1 MLNIKNIKLL
11 LFFYYISVCSLI
23 SQSEINTHLFNFGV
37 HRDPVNLIVPNP
49 CDLISPLEIQKVLA
63 LVEQNVL
70 TKAANNPGDV
80 KVKSCFYKWD
90 DPSTPH
96 AGMLLQIMT
105 NPVYNDSPE
114 YISSMIQS
122 KLTDGETIPG
132 SKNKLVFKELMIGKV
147 KVIYAKENSKVFWN
161 IGDNYLLTLAFN
173 ITNLTESK
181 LVDFANQIVPVVNK
195 NLLAVLL
202 K

>member
-1 MLNIKNIKLL
+1 MLNIKKLKLL
-11 LFFYYISVCSLI
+11 SFFFYSSICSLF
-23 SQSEINTHLFNFGV
+23 SQSEINAHLFNFGV
-37 HRDPVNLIVPNP
+37 HRDPINLYVPNP
-49 CDLISPLEIQKVLA
+49 CDLISALEIQTLLSLA
-63 LVEQNVL
+63 EQSVL

-105 NPVYNDSPE
+105 NPVYEDSPE
-114 YISSMIQS
+114 YISNMMQS
-122 KLTDGETIPG
+122 KLTQGETIPG
-132 SKNKLVFKELMIGKV
+132 SKNKLVFKESMIGKV
-147 KVIYAKENSKVFWN
+147 KVIYAKENSKIFWN

-173 ITNLTESK
+173 ITNLSETK
-181 LVDFANQIVPVVNK
+181 LLDLANKIVPVVNK
-195 NLLAVLL
+195 NLLAALL